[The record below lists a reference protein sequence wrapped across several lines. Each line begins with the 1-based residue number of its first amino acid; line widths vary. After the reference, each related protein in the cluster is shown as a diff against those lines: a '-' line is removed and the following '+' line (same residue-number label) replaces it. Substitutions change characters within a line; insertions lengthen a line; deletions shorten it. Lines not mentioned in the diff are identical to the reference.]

1 MSNSLLLL
9 KETCV
14 INLSHLIYIWLS
26 LHLEVNILSSVD
38 GVNENR
44 IFESVV
50 PNNIFQTCYNKQ

>member
-1 MSNSLLLL
+1 M
-9 KETCV
+9 
-14 INLSHLIYIWLS
+14 INMSHLIYIWLS

-38 GVNENR
+38 EVNENR